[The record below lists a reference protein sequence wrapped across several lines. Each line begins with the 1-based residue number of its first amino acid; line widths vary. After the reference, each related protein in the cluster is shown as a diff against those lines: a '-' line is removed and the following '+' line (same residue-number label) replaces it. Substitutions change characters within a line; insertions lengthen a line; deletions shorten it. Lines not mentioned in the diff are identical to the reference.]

1 METEDTMVKN
11 DRDIDLP
18 EGSHQTTLLA
28 IKVDRLGGCKWFL
41 RNVSSLISSAALN
54 VPANLENSAVATGLE
69 KTSFHLNP
77 KEGQCQGMF
86 KLLHNYTHFT
96 C

>member
-41 RNVSSLISSAALN
+41 RNVSSLISSAAHN
-54 VPANLENSAVATGLE
+54 TPANLENSTVGSGLE
-69 KTSFHLNP
+69 KVSFHSNP
-77 KEGQCQGMF
+77 KEKQCQRMF
-86 KLLHNYTHFT
+86 KLPHNSTHLT

>member
-1 METEDTMVKN
+1 METEATMVKN

-28 IKVDRLGGCKWFL
+28 MRVDSLGECKWFL
-41 RNVSSLISSAALN
+41 RNVRSSISNVALN
-54 VPANLENSAVATGLE
+54 VPANLENSAVATVLE
-69 KTSFHLNP
+69 KVSFHSNL
-77 KEGQCQGMF
+77 KEGQCQRIF
-86 KLLHNYTHFT
+86 KLLHNYTEFI

>member
-11 DRDIDLP
+11 DRDINLP
-18 EGSHQTTLLA
+18 EGSHQTALLA
-28 IKVDRLGGCKWFL
+28 IRVDSLGGCKWFL
-41 RNVSSLISSAALN
+41 RNVSSLISSTALN

-69 KTSFHLNP
+69 KVSFHSNP